1 MTGARRFTPQQY
13 KDCVDRHGGDAG
25 AAAAELGVTMRCVHD
40 NLQILRRGVPYQ
52 VPSIP
57 ATLEVNGISKAAQA
71 QIDDLKAQLEA
82 VTIVKRWAATRKP
95 SKRTARKPNGAKH
108 LVIPDTQVKVGVP
121 INHLEAAGNYAAEK
135 RPDVITLIGDW
146 WDFPSLSSYDKGK
159 LSFEGRRYRLDVEAG
174 KAGMEKFLAPI
185 RKAKGYRPR
194 IVITLGNHENRV
206 NRAIE
211 EHAVLD
217 GTIGIHDLQ
226 LASFGIEVHE
236 FLSPVVIDGVAY
248 CHYFPR
254 SASGKVMQ
262 SKSGAPNAL
271 AQLRREGRSCV
282 AGHTQ
287 GFDIACLPF
296 SGRLQWGLIAG
307 SFYQHQET
315 YLTPQGQDHW
325 HGVVMLHEVR
335 DGCFSP
341 MVVSLDYLLGKYQ

>member
-1 MTGARRFTPQQY
+1 MTARRFTRDQY
-13 KDCVDRHGGDAG
+13 VEAVVKHGTRTKAADA
-25 AAAAELGVTMRCVHD
+25 LGVSHHTMWVNTRHMT
-40 NLQILRRGVPYQ
+40 REGVPL
-52 VPSIP
+52 VAPPTLPPHPSIVGMQ
-57 ATLEVNGISKAAQA
+57 AT
-71 QIDDLKAQLEA
+71 IDDLRGQLEA
-82 VTIVKRWAATRKP
+82 VTTVKRWAASKP
-95 SKRTARKPNGAKH
+95 SKRTARKPRDAKH
-108 LVIPDTQVKVGVP
+108 LYIPDTQVKVGVP
-121 INHLEAAGNYAAEK
+121 INHLEAAGNYAVEK
-135 RPDVITLIGDW
+135 RPDTIVLAGDW
-146 WDFPSLSSYDKGK
+146 WDFPSLSSYDRGK

-174 KAGMEKFLAPI
+174 KVGMEKFLAPI

-194 IVITLGNHENRV
+194 IVMTLGNHENRV

-211 EHAVLD
+211 EHSVLD

-226 LASFGIEVHE
+226 LAAFGIESHE
-236 FLSPVVIDGVAY
+236 FLSPVVIDGVSY

-282 AGHTQ
+282 SGHTQ

-296 SGRLQWGLIAG
+296 SGRLQWGIQAG
-307 SFYQHQET
+307 SFYQHTEN

-325 HGVVMLHEVR
+325 HGVVMLHEVQ

-341 MVVSLDYLLGKYQ
+341 MIVGLNYLLAKYQ